1 MLPCICEQPLCKIM
15 FVSSVCIGGFFVSEF
30 QSENLAIFLNFLHI
44 NKSYVQAVRKEKKA
58 DYYLI

>member
-1 MLPCICEQPLCKIM
+1 M
-15 FVSSVCIGGFFVSEF
+15 FVSAVCIGGFFVSEF

-44 NKSYVQAVRKEKKA
+44 NKNYVQAVRKEKKA